1 VFQASLQLRR
11 WFAERFRPLTLGER
25 GERQAASLL
34 RRKRYRVVATRRR
47 LRYGE
52 IDIVAVDG
60 KTIVFVEVKTRR
72 SETGPRPAL
81 AVDDVRR
88 RRMTRAATAFLKSH
102 GLLDYPARFDIVEVV
117 WPDNERKPAV
127 EHHENAFPA
136 EGRGQFFR

>member
-1 VFQASLQLRR
+1 MATNLKR
-11 WFAERFRPLTLGER
+11 WLSERFRPATLGER
-25 GERQAASLL
+25 GERQAARHL
-34 RRKRYRVVATRRR
+34 RRKKYKIVATRRR

-60 KTIVFVEVKTRR
+60 TTIVFVEVKTRR

-81 AVDDVRR
+81 AVDDHRR

-102 GLLDYPARFDIVEVV
+102 GLLEYPARFDIVEVV
-117 WPDNERKPAV
+117 WPAGRRRPTIV
-127 EHHENAFPA
+127 HHQNAFPA

>member
-1 VFQASLQLRR
+1 MPLMQWL
-11 WFAERFRPLTLGER
+11 AERFRAPTFGER
-25 GERQAASLL
+25 GERHAARRL
-34 RRKRYRVVATRRR
+34 RRDGYRIVATRRR

-60 KTIVFVEVKTRR
+60 RTVVFVEVKTRR

-81 AVDDVRR
+81 AVDDLRR

-102 GLLDYPARFDIVEVV
+102 GLLDYPARFDIIEVL
-117 WPDNERKPAV
+117 WPTGQRRPQI
-127 EHHENAFPA
+127 HHHPNAFPA

>member
-1 VFQASLQLRR
+1 MRLRQWVAERLRR
-11 WFAERFRPLTLGER
+11 PTLGEL
-25 GERQAASLL
+25 GERHAARFL
-34 RRKRYRVVATRRR
+34 RRRRRYRIVATRRR

-60 KTIVFVEVKTRR
+60 KTVVFAEVKTRR

-81 AVDDVRR
+81 AVDDHRR

-102 GLLDYPARFDIVEVV
+102 GLLDYPARFDIVEVI
-117 WPDNERKPAV
+117 WPAEARRPQIL
-127 EHHENAFPA
+127 HHPNAFPA